1 MVGLLVHWMLV
12 ELGALR
18 PDCRQLAGETE
29 SPELRILAV
38 NGTLPPLPRP
48 AGQNGASSRSGSGSG
63 SGSGSECRERV
74 PGARAGVGVG
84 AGAGAGAVALPGAA
98 AGA

>member
-1 MVGLLVHWMLV
+1 MVGLHVHWMLV

-18 PDCRQLAGETE
+18 PYCRQLAGETE

-48 AGQNGASSRSGSGSG
+48 AGQNGADSVICGSRC
-63 SGSGSECRERV
+63 CRAGHRC
-74 PGARAGVGVG
+74 GARTVRGGQQGPWAER
-84 AGAGAGAVALPGAA
+84 
-98 AGA
+98 